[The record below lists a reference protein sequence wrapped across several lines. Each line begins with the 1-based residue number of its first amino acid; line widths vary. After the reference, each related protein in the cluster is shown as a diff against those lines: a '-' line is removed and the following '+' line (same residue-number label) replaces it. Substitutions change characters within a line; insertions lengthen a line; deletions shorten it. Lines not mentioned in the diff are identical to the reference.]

1 MALRII
7 HVVRQYAPSVGGLEA
22 VVARLAREQQQ
33 RLGHS
38 VRVVTLDRLF
48 SMPDTHLVRHEMIDG
63 IAVTRLSWAGSS
75 RYPLCPQVIAHLG
88 DADLVH
94 VHAIDFFFDW
104 LAITRLLHRKP
115 MVASTHGGFFHTA
128 FASTLKR
135 LWFQTITRV
144 STLGYRRVIA
154 TSDNDGA
161 VFRRIA
167 GDRVAV
173 IENGA
178 EIERYRDA
186 ASREHVPVLIYFGRW
201 STNKGLIELIDLMAT
216 LRTHDARWRLIIAG
230 RPYDLSRADLAARIA
245 HHALDDAIELHES
258 PSDDELRALMTRASY
273 FACLSRHEGF
283 GIAAVEAMSAGLIP
297 MLSDIPPFRKI
308 IEDSRCGLLLALGQD
323 SKVSAEK
330 VVHLHE
336 QTNDM
341 NAIER
346 ERVITFTRRYDWSL
360 VVDRYDA
367 LYRDA
372 LASKRVPRGD
382 VPVMSTS
389 AVNELNKRQP

>member
-1 MALRII
+1 MALRVV

-22 VVARLAREQQQ
+22 VVARLAQEQQQ

-38 VRVVTLDRLF
+38 VHVLTLDRLF
-48 SMPDTHLVRHEMIDG
+48 SAPAAHLARHEVVDG
-63 IAVTRLSWAGSS
+63 IEVTRLPWSGSS
-75 RYPLCPQVIAHLG
+75 RYPLCPQAVAHLG

-104 LAITRLLHRKP
+104 LSLTRMFHRKP

-135 LWFQTITRV
+135 VWFQTITRF
-144 STLGYRRVIA
+144 SALGYRRVIA
-154 TSDNDGA
+154 TSENDGA

-178 EIERYRDA
+178 EIERFRDA
-186 ASREHVPVLIYFGRW
+186 ASTTKVPVLIYFGRW
-201 STNKGLIELIDLMAT
+201 STNKGLIELIDLMAA
-216 LRTHDARWRLIIAG
+216 LRARDGRWRLIVAG
-230 RPYDLSRADLAARIA
+230 RPYDLSRTDLTARIE
-245 HHALDDAIELHES
+245 HHALGDAVELHES
-258 PSDDELRALMTRASY
+258 PSDAELRDLMTRASY

-297 MLSDIPPFRKI
+297 LLSDIPPFRKI
-308 IEDSRCGLLLALGQD
+308 VEDARCGLLLPLQQAATT
-323 SKVSAEK
+323 SAEQ
-330 VVHLHE
+330 VSRLH
-336 QTNDM
+336 DRS
-341 NAIER
+341 ASVGER
-346 ERVITFTRRYDWSL
+346 ARVIAFTQRYDWSL

-372 LASKRVPRGD
+372 LASTPIHTRTLL
-382 VPVMSTS
+382 S
-389 AVNELNKRQP
+389 